1 MQAIVKTP
9 HINLN
14 IKGKLST
21 FILNALKKEYGKK
34 LILREEEEETLDY
47 FNSPLAKSLEKIKTP
62 SECLK
67 TYRTNH
73 SLTQEQLG
81 KKLNIS
87 KNYVSDWE
95 RGRRSISKD
104 KAKMLSKLFH
114 ISTDNFI

>member
-47 FNSPLAKSLEKIKTP
+47 LKSKEFELIIDSTELP
-62 SECLK
+62 PYDSASL
-67 TYRTNH
+67 TNH
-73 SLTQEQLG
+73 IELKRNEKTLTIGQ
-81 KKLNIS
+81 
-87 KNYVSDWE
+87 SDW
-95 RGRRSISKD
+95 RDDYYIYRIDINGRTEYEIVYL
-104 KAKMLSKLFH
+104 AFLLYLC
-114 ISTDNFI
+114 